1 MNLYSLS
8 FDKMSGEQGT
18 DPYYID
24 THPEYAIDVVRAGYV
39 RVMCWQRSA
48 CLQIREDII
57 NLSQVMNFL
66 ASARDADN
74 LSECIHMANELATA
88 DTIMIICDWL
98 AKHIEFQGRDA
109 PAEERR
115 AFDQRF
121 FLLNPAGHAAYNA
134 ASNDQARADIL
145 ESRKDWLRWRL
156 DDPENED
163 PKRTSV
169 VPGGVRTP
177 AFKRTGPVQER
188 LHRTYEEIQ
197 KIMFV
202 ANFLELFPTDWH
214 KDFAQKETERLANQA
229 PGPFQEYGLDP
240 ADKFAE
246 TVTEICCHH
255 LGDMILGCESPVDMQ
270 HRFPSLIGAKAL
282 TAKDRYDIVT
292 ADLWIH
298 GDDFVEMVVPELQE
312 AQRQEY
318 AQARASGMS
327 EEDIQKKFGSPIPD
341 WTLESTQEQ
350 RAFMKEVPGQEGNPS
365 LRVPAIKVND
375 QQPADPG
382 FEIGHHWWG

>member
-1 MNLYSLS
+1 
-8 FDKMSGEQGT
+8 MSEHGT
-18 DPYYID
+18 NPYYID
-24 THPEYAIDVVRAGYV
+24 THPEDSEGVVRDGYV
-39 RVMCWQRSA
+39 RVMCWQCSA

-57 NLSQVMNFL
+57 NQSQLMNFL
-66 ASARDADN
+66 ASARPADN
-74 LSECIHMANELATA
+74 LSECIHLQNQHASA
-88 DTIMIICDWL
+88 DNVKLICDWL

-121 FLLNPAGHAAYNA
+121 FLLNPAGHAAYDA
-134 ASNDQARADIL
+134 APNEQAKADIL
-145 ESRKDWLRWRL
+145 DSRKDWLRWRQ

-163 PKRTSV
+163 PKRASIALD
-169 VPGGVRTP
+169 VRTP
-177 AFKRTGPVQER
+177 AFQRTVPVDPR

-197 KIMFV
+197 HIMFV
-202 ANFLELFPTDWH
+202 ANFLELHLTDWH
-214 KDFAQKETERLANQA
+214 VDFAKNEAERIAAQP

-246 TVTEICCHH
+246 TVMEICCRH
-255 LGDMILGCESPVDMQ
+255 LGDMILSCESPVDLQ

-298 GDDFVEMVVPELQE
+298 GDDFVEKVVPELQE
-312 AQRQEY
+312 AQKQEY

-327 EEDIQKKFGSPIPD
+327 EEDIEKKFGSPIPD
-341 WTLESTQEQ
+341 WTLESTQEE
-350 RAFMKEVPGQEGNPS
+350 RAFMREVPGQESNPS

-382 FEIGHHWWG
+382 FEVGHHWWG